1 VNKPS
6 NNKAGSDYRSQQRYW
21 QSDGSGAISGIK
33 SFATSVYSL
42 NFLLEP
48 IDSELSVMSEKSLNF
63 KLITDNSLFC
73 ESVSSVIISQVTPA

>member
-1 VNKPS
+1 VNEPS
-6 NNKAGSDYRSQQRYW
+6 NTKAGSDYRSQQRYW

-48 IDSELSVMSEKSLNF
+48 IDSELSVMS
-63 KLITDNSLFC
+63 
-73 ESVSSVIISQVTPA
+73 